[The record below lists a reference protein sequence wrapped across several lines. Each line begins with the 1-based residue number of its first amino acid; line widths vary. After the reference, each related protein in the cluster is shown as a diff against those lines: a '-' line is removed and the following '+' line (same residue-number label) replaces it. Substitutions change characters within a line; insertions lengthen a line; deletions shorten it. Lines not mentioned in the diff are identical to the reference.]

1 MWFREENCLQLLNTK
16 LFIFKEFNN
25 VYFLYVDQPV
35 NYKNF
40 IDGLSKSKIAAHT
53 EDASN
58 NAISFLSCLSEAL
71 RKHSVVFM
79 FTPCNKSI

>member
-1 MWFREENCLQLLNTK
+1 MWFREENCIPLLNTY

-25 VYFLYVDQPV
+25 AYFLYVDQPV

-40 IDGLSKSKIAAHT
+40 IADLSKSKMAAHT

-58 NAISFLSCLSEAL
+58 TAVSFLSCLSQAL
-71 RKHSVVFM
+71 RKHTAVYSQ
-79 FTPCNKSI
+79 S